1 MTCRVDGTDK
11 GGIVKRRFALLALVI
26 ATSAADAQIIR
37 RPVRSQ
43 GPTQWVGFTAGLV
56 QPALLHD
63 GTTSSTW
70 DFGSATEFRLS
81 YEKVLEGAGSSFG
94 VAGGYASAPLLYT
107 GGNGG
112 TVCLSGCDAKAT
124 VMQLLAIFHGGDGL
138 GFHQA
143 FELTGGATAY
153 SGFKTTDNERLA
165 PTKTDVDLSFSIG
178 YGFGYGLSPT
188 SSIEVVQAIGL
199 SIHQKTGLAANES
212 NMPRSSTTRISFRL
226 GLGGRR

>member
-1 MTCRVDGTDK
+1 
-11 GGIVKRRFALLALVI
+11 
-26 ATSAADAQIIR
+26 
-37 RPVRSQ
+37 
-43 GPTQWVGFTAGLV
+43 
-56 QPALLHD
+56 
-63 GTTSSTW
+63 
-70 DFGSATEFRLS
+70 
-81 YEKVLEGAGSSFG
+81 
-94 VAGGYASAPLLYT
+94 
-107 GGNGG
+107 
-112 TVCLSGCDAKAT
+112 
-124 VMQLLAIFHGGDGL
+124 MQLLAIFHGGDGL
-138 GFHQA
+138 GLHQA